1 MMGNTDT
8 KTPTSKDVYYLK
20 IRTKGEH
27 KPHFQVKFH
36 AGEKDYEDKPNVTFV
51 EGYIKSIEPGEYE
64 WEGDTIKTFTIVM
77 VDKNDM
83 YIVETSYTMISR
95 SILNMLSSIEFPG
108 RIKLALY
115 YAQSG
120 YPSAYMENNEEQL
133 NWNYSMGDMKK
144 HIKSFDGPKG
154 KKLNDYSALDEFF
167 EGEINALSAH
177 FGQAYESFSEEEIG
191 TEEPI
196 EQDPEEVT
204 EPVAETPPA
213 PPMPKRGRSKKVIVE
228 QVDDVDNDLPF

>member
-8 KTPTSKDVYYLK
+8 TPTSKDVYYLK

-36 AGEKDYEDKPNVTFV
+36 AGEKEYEDKPNVTFV

-95 SILNMLSSIEFPG
+95 SILNMLSSTEYPG

-115 YAQSG
+115 YSQSG
-120 YPSAYMENNEEQL
+120 YPSAYAENNGEQL
-133 NWNYSMGDMKK
+133 NWNYPMGDMKK
-144 HIKSFDGPKG
+144 YIKSFDGPKG
-154 KKLNDYSALDEFF
+154 KKFNDYTALDEFF

-191 TEEPI
+191 TEEPV
-196 EQDPEEVT
+196 EQEEVV
-204 EPVAETPPA
+204 EPVAETPAA
-213 PPMPKRGRSKKVIVE
+213 PPMPKKGRPKKVVE
-228 QVDDVDNDLPF
+228 QVEDVDDNLPF